1 VLHFLIVKINLVQI
15 LEIEKIYSKFVQI
28 EMKRILLLLFLSF
41 SALNVYA
48 QSKDGISISN
58 SIKDKVVTISPN
70 PAVADIKISIEGK
83 QADIKT
89 ISIYSIIGSE
99 VFSQAYNSSSK
110 TIELN
115 VRNLK
120 KGKYMVRVIFDDN
133 SSEVATLI
141 KQ

>member
-1 VLHFLIVKINLVQI
+1 
-15 LEIEKIYSKFVQI
+15 
-28 EMKRILLLLFLSF
+28 MKRILLLLFLTF

-48 QSKDGISISN
+48 QSKDGIAVSN
-58 SIKDKVVTISPN
+58 SVKDKKVTISPN
-70 PAVADIKISIEGK
+70 PAVSDVKLIVEGS

-99 VFSQAYNSSSK
+99 VFSQSYNSSSK
-110 TIELN
+110 NIDLN

-120 KGKYMVRVIFDDN
+120 KGKYMVRIIFDDN